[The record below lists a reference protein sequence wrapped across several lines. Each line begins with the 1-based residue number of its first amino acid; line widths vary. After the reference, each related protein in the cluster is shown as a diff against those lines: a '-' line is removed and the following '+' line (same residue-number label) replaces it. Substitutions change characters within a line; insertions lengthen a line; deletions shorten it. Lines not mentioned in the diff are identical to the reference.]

1 MKIFPQINVYFL
13 LNPHVMN
20 RNHVRPFIINT
31 SAPQAS
37 NTKSGPFT
45 DIKSI
50 LTNRSDGT
58 RAALISKTVIVG
70 PPSKGQFIPQWDIL
84 ILIDT

>member
-1 MKIFPQINVYFL
+1 MKRRNSKTKKKQPKISSQINVYFL
-13 LNPHVMN
+13 LNPHVMT

-31 SAPQAS
+31 STPQAS

-50 LTNRSDGT
+50 LQTEVTEQGSERECL
-58 RAALISKTVIVG
+58 AH
-70 PPSKGQFIPQWDIL
+70 
-84 ILIDT
+84 